1 MIVNLAAYFPVFLFL
16 LIGAGVGIALMF
28 LGKLL
33 GPNKPNSAKNAP
45 YECGFDVF
53 EDARMKFDV
62 RYYLVAI
69 LFIIFDLETAFLF
82 PWGVALKDIG
92 WPGFIAMMLFLVEF
106 LLGFAYIW
114 RRGGLDWE

>member
-1 MIVNLAAYFPVFLFL
+1 MLAEYLPIFLFL
-16 LIGAGVGIALMF
+16 IVAGGIGVALLIAGWLF
-28 LGKLL
+28 
-33 GPNKPNSAKNAP
+33 GPRRPDKEKATP
-45 YECGFDVF
+45 YECGFEAF

-82 PWGVALKDIG
+82 PWGVALRDIG
-92 WPGFIAMMLFLVEF
+92 WPGFMAMMIFLLEF

-114 RRGGLDWE
+114 KKGGLDWE